1 MMKTNTYDKKPRR
14 FVPAGR
20 TVSRLAGPAGA
31 YTKDLAKT
39 DHGFG
44 AKGGFSVN
52 T

>member
-1 MMKTNTYDKKPRR
+1 MMKTSTHDKKQGR
-14 FVPAGR
+14 FAPAGR
-20 TVSRLAGPAGA
+20 TVSRIAGQTGA